1 MEYNVN
7 KFKELVLKE
16 NTRHNL
22 ISRRSIKSE
31 LDKHI
36 EDCLKLLEFVSITEE
51 DVIDIGSGAGFP
63 GLVLAL
69 FKPEAK
75 FTLVEADLKKS
86 LFLKIVKET
95 MKLENVDVIRKRV
108 EEIGQDEE
116 YRDRF
121 DICTSRAVAS
131 MKVVLE
137 YGLSLIKV
145 GGKLMLWKG
154 RNYHKEISDA
164 KKALQILG
172 GSVENVYLYN
182 LMDERDRAI
191 VVVRKE
197 KSTPV
202 MYPRRVGIPV
212 KRPL

>member
-75 FTLVEADLKKS
+75 FTLVEADFKKS

-116 YRDRF
+116 YRNRF